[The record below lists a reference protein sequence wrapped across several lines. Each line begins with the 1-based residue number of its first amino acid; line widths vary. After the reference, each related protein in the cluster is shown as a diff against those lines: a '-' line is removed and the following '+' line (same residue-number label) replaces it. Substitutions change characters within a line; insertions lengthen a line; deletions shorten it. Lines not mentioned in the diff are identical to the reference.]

1 MKALLSDPV
10 FVLLV
15 ASVVWPIVGAVIT
28 YLFRGLSRSENETVR
43 RIFAGFSAT
52 TFDAPKFGRAMSQRP
67 PMPSII
73 DIEPPAPPTPR
84 GPAGIARTE
93 ALVGA
98 TLLGCAVLVLLS
110 LPLHLAGCAWWT
122 KNGDR
127 VVHVVHVADD
137 ACDAADRAEIVLPKE
152 AQIVCLGADVADS
165 LADRYEAARD
175 TGAEQTIEIETPAGV
190 VVVPPPDV
198 AAVVEQT
205 PARKKKRKRG
215 PRHVDGGTP

>member
-1 MKALLSDPV
+1 MPIRDFLADPV
-10 FVLLV
+10 ISTLV
-15 ASVVWPIVGAVIT
+15 AVVVWPLVGSLVT
-28 YLFRGLSRSENETVR
+28 YLCRGLARSESPTVR
-43 RIFAGFSAT
+43 RLFAGFSAV
-52 TFDAPKFGRAMSQRP
+52 TFDVPKLTRAVSQRP
-67 PMPSII
+67 PMPSIT
-73 DIEPPAPPTPR
+73 DEQPPTPR
-84 GPAGIARTE
+84 GPAGIARTGV
-93 ALVGA
+93 LVA
-98 TLLGCAVLVLLS
+98 ASLAGCAVLVLLS

-137 ACDAADRAEIVLPKE
+137 ACDAADRAELVLPKE
-152 AQIVCLGADVADS
+152 ARIVCIGADVADS

-190 VVVPPPDV
+190 VVVPPADV

-205 PARKKKRKRG
+205 PARKRKRTRK

>member
-175 TGAEQTIEIETPAGV
+175 TGAEQTIEIETPSGV

-198 AAVVEQT
+198 PAVVEQT
-205 PARKKKRKRG
+205 PARKRKRTRK

>member
-1 MKALLSDPV
+1 MPIRDLLADPV
-10 FVLLV
+10 ISTLV
-15 ASVVWPIVGAVIT
+15 AVVVWPLVGSLAT
-28 YLFRGLSRSENETVR
+28 YLCRGLARSESPTVR
-43 RIFAGFSAT
+43 RLFAGFSAV
-52 TFDAPKFGRAMSQRP
+52 TFDVPKLTRAVSQRP
-67 PMPSII
+67 PMPSIV

-84 GPAGIARTE
+84 GPLGVAS
-93 ALVGA
+93 VGA
-98 TLLGCAVLVLLS
+98 VALGSVVGLAAAVAFV
-110 LPLHLAGCAWWT
+110 LAGCGWWT

-137 ACDAADRAEIVLPKE
+137 ACDAADRAELVLPKE

-175 TGAEQTIEIETPAGV
+175 TGAEQTIEIETPSGV

-198 AAVVEQT
+198 PAVVEQT
-205 PARKKKRKRG
+205 PARKRKRTRK

>member
-1 MKALLSDPV
+1 MPIRDILADPV
-10 FVLLV
+10 ISTLV
-15 ASVVWPIVGAVIT
+15 AVVVWPLVGSLVT
-28 YLFRGLSRSENETVR
+28 YLCRGLARSESPTVR
-43 RIFAGFSAT
+43 RLFAGFSAV
-52 TFDAPKFGRAMSQRP
+52 TFDVPKLTRAVSQRP
-67 PMPSII
+67 PMPSIT
-73 DIEPPAPPTPR
+73 DEQPPTPR
-84 GPAGIARTE
+84 GPAGIARTGV
-93 ALVGA
+93 LVA
-98 TLLGCAVLVLLS
+98 ASLAGCAVLVLLS

-137 ACDAADRAEIVLPKE
+137 ACDAADRAELVLPRE

-175 TGAEQTIEIETPAGV
+175 TGAEQTIEIETSAGV

-205 PARKKKRKRG
+205 PARKRKRTRK
-215 PRHVDGGTP
+215 PRHVDGGAP